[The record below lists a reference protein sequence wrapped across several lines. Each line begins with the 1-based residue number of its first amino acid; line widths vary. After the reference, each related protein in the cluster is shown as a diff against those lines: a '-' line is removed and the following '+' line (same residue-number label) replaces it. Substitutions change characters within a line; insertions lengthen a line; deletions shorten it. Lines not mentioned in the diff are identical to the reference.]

1 MIFLH
6 FDNNIK
12 RDIFLHFVEP
22 LAQVVEQLPFKQ
34 WVAGSSPARLI
45 YQPSRSPSSSLAQDT
60 GLSRRQQGFKSP
72 RGRQNKLFSNNFYKH
87 PFFSSSIKLSI
98 KNLFPGSKIELSGSD
113 CNHDFSAH
121 NLSFHVSV
129 CIIFRIVVLVL

>member
-45 YQPSRSPSSSLAQDT
+45 YQPQGPRRLAWPRTPAFHAGNRGSNPLGDAKINYSP
-60 GLSRRQQGFKSP
+60 
-72 RGRQNKLFSNNFYKH
+72 
-87 PFFSSSIKLSI
+87 
-98 KNLFPGSKIELSGSD
+98 
-113 CNHDFSAH
+113 
-121 NLSFHVSV
+121 
-129 CIIFRIVVLVL
+129 IIFISALFFLLPSNSP